1 MSVENLSSRA
11 TRPVRWRR
19 HLRAACFWLALA
31 LGTAA
36 VAKELAGPLVYAL
49 TLPPLVLALREAVR
63 ALGAREGGKLA
74 ERVSNKLATALGP
87 EFVVLT
93 EYAPHD
99 GAAVVPIVVVGPSG
113 IYAIEPLDDDAAF
126 SCYRDGWH
134 RVEPQGI
141 HHLAISPSRRAR
153 ENATRVRTDISGGG
167 HIRTQ
172 VDAFVLLERG
182 TGDDCASSTV
192 PVVCG
197 VAALAD
203 RLRSGAAYT
212 EVSARQVQAVADAL
226 IHPLA
231 VVTA

>member
-1 MSVENLSSRA
+1 MTLLASRA

-36 VAKELAGPLVYAL
+36 VAKEVAGPLFFGL
-49 TLPPLVLALREAVR
+49 MLPPMVLAIRECTR
-63 ALGAREGGKLA
+63 ALGARAGGKLA
-74 ERVSNKLATALGP
+74 ERVSERLLNTLGP
-87 EFVVLT
+87 EYVVLT

-99 GAAVVPIVVVGPSG
+99 GAEVVPVVVVGPSG
-113 IYAIEPLDDDAAF
+113 IFAIEPLGESAKF
-126 SCYRDGWH
+126 GCYRDGWH
-134 RVEPQGI
+134 RIEPQGL
-141 HHLAISPSRRAR
+141 HHLAISPSRRAKDH
-153 ENATRVRTDISGGG
+153 AARVRSDISGGG

-172 VDAFVLLERG
+172 VDAYVLLERG

-197 VAALAD
+197 VDALAGEI
-203 RLRSGAAYT
+203 RGRSAHPV
-212 EVSARQVQAVADAL
+212 VSPHQVHAVADAL

-231 VVTA
+231 VATA